1 MRNVF
6 EKRDLICL
14 NKPNFILQTYF
25 CTSQKLFKPI
35 VYGKVNHN
43 VYRLPLIKNLENWD
57 NKFSQICIFNYQIY
71 NKFDKTFIVFYNS
84 VLNQKFIHQI
94 DNNNLL
100 LPLEIPVTVTI
111 LDLEWNEFNYSTSI
125 CIIPGINEG
134 SWYDVAEGS
143 ISIPVKVTIYDISFN
158 RDSKLYTCM
167 TFIGSFF
174 HQIQNNN
181 LILKGVHS
189 NSLFVWSSIMR
200 DYEDFCKPLLLMEDS
215 FSSKLKQPIYFYNQH
230 EPPFNLFIDPEKV
243 EKENQKMEK
252 LPKTECEPEP
262 EPEFEIQPYI
272 NKEPEIRTAPRQE
285 TTFQKYTTQANIS
298 VKRENPFKLISLQIG
313 ESVQQVLEIVPEIV
327 KTVPE
332 IEHPVVA
339 LEQVV
344 EEKQEV
350 KPNIINYFVNDGFFQ
365 YEQPNLTNFSQ
376 WTVPKRNLEQGIRLQ
391 RQNKYSAKRKISI
404 Y

>member
-6 EKRDLICL
+6 EKRDVICL

-71 NKFDKTFIVFYNS
+71 NKFDKTFIAFYNS

-100 LPLEIPVTVTI
+100 LPLEIPVTITI

-125 CIIPGINEG
+125 CIVPGINDG

-143 ISIPVKVTIYDISFN
+143 ISIPVKVSIYDISFN

-189 NSLFVWSSIMR
+189 NSLFIWSSIMR
-200 DYEDFCKPLLLMEDS
+200 DYEDFCKPLLLMENS

-252 LPKTECEPEP
+252 LSKTECDPEP
-262 EPEFEIQPYI
+262 EPQYEIDPYI
-272 NKEPEIRTAPRQE
+272 IKEPEIRTAPRLE
-285 TTFQKYTTQANIS
+285 TAFQKYATQAKIS
-298 VKRENPFKLISLQIG
+298 VKRENPFKLISLQSP
-313 ESVQQVLEIVPEIV
+313 EPIVE
-327 KTVPE
+327 
-332 IEHPVVA
+332 PVVHA
-339 LEQVV
+339 VPAVEHLEQFLIPSEPVV
-344 EEKQEV
+344 RTEPVVIPTEPKQV
-350 KPNIINYFVNDGFFQ
+350 PTNDGFLQ
-365 YEQPNLTNFSQ
+365 YEQPHLTNFSG
-376 WTVPKRNLEQGIRLQ
+376 WPIPKRNLEQGIRLQ

>member
-6 EKRDLICL
+6 EKRDVICL

-57 NKFSQICIFNYQIY
+57 NKFSQICIFNYQMY

-200 DYEDFCKPLLLMEDS
+200 DYEDFCKPLLLMENS
-215 FSSKLKQPIYFYNQH
+215 FSSKLKQPIYFYNQN

-252 LPKTECEPEP
+252 LPKTECEP

-298 VKRENPFKLISLQIG
+298 VKRENPFKLISLQSQEPIV
-313 ESVQQVLEIVPEIV
+313 EPVVLPENHLEQFLIPTEPVEIPSEPKIVPVEP
-327 KTVPE
+327 KLVPT
-332 IEHPVVA
+332 
-339 LEQVV
+339 
-344 EEKQEV
+344 
-350 KPNIINYFVNDGFFQ
+350 NDGFLQ
-365 YEQPNLTNFSQ
+365 YEQPHLTNFSC
-376 WTVPKRNLEQGIRLQ
+376 WPIPKRNLEQGIRLQ